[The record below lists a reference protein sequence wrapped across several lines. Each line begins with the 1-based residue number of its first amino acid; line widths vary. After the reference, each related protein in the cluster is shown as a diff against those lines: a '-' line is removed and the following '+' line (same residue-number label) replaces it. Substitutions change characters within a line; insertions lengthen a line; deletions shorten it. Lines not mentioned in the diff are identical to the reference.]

1 MAGSGKRM
9 RPHTLTSPKPLIPI
23 AGKSIVRRLVEDI
36 GNMTDNKIDEIAF
49 VTGDFGKE
57 TEKQL
62 LDLARETGA
71 EGKIYYQEKPL
82 GTAHAI
88 QCAKPSLEGPVVIA
102 FADTL
107 FDTDFRLDPN
117 EDGII
122 WVKKIDDPTQFGVV
136 EVNQEGVITRFVEK
150 PEDFVSDLAII
161 GIYYFRDGKFLS
173 DEIQYLLDK
182 GIKEKGEFQLTNA
195 MENMKNKNARFKVGE
210 VKQWMDCGNKDAT
223 VDTNRRILDLSPES
237 DLRKDNIKIKDSVV
251 VEPCYIGENVE
262 IKNSIIGPYVS
273 ISEGSKVESSVI
285 SGSIVLVSS
294 HIQNA
299 NFKNS
304 MIGNHVIY
312 KKKSED
318 LNVGDYTKIY
328 R

>member
-36 GNMTDNKIDEIAF
+36 GNMTDDKIDEIAF